1 MAQPALPR
9 VLVAGTQE
17 AIDFVQAA
25 AGAEVSVVPAQ
36 SVEAAVQRLD
46 ASIALIVAN
55 IRFDDSRIFDFL
67 AALHEGAYRSV
78 PVVCFR
84 MQHGSLPPA
93 MEKAVELALAEL
105 GIAALVDLSAI
116 SEDKGVDTAME
127 VLRERLHRE
136 LAPFGGGASYDSCVG
151 RGQTDNGQDG
161 KR

>member
-17 AIDFVQAA
+17 AIDFVQVA
-25 AGAEVSVVPAQ
+25 AGGEISIVPAL

-46 ASIALIVAN
+46 GRIALILAN

-84 MQHGSLPPA
+84 MDHGSLPPA
-93 MEKAVELALAEL
+93 MEKAVQLALAEL
-105 GIAALVDLSAI
+105 GIAVLVDLSAI
-116 SEDKGVDTAME
+116 AEEKGIDAAME
-127 VLRERLHRE
+127 ALRERLRRQ
-136 LAPFGGGASYDSCVG
+136 LAPLGAGASYDSCVDAG
-151 RGQTDNGQDG
+151 GTDNRQDG

>member
-25 AGAEVSVVPAQ
+25 AGGEIRVVPAQ

-46 ASIALIVAN
+46 ASIALILAN
-55 IRFDDSRIFDFL
+55 IGFDDSRIFDFL
-67 AALHEGAYRSV
+67 AALHEGAYRNV

-116 SEDKGVDTAME
+116 AGDQGIDAAME
-127 VLRERLHRE
+127 ELRERLRRE
-136 LAPFGGGASYDSCVG
+136 LAPLGAGTSYDSCVG
-151 RGQTDNGQDG
+151 PGRTDNRQDR